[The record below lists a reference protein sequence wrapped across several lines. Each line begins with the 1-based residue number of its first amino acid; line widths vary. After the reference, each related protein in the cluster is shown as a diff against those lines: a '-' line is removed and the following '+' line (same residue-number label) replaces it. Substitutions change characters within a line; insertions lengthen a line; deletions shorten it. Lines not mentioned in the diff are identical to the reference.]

1 MTCWSLPSARPIA
14 FNDCPAFQRL
24 HISARWA
31 EESFHRLAC
40 IMNTTFRGETYIRW
54 CCIDQLNRHDLSRPS
69 LPQRES
75 YVGQRYDPQSDADYP
90 SDNAFCKYFL
100 KGRNAKQVGHKHPKE
115 CSDDSCD

>member
-14 FNDCPAFQRL
+14 FNDCPAFHRL

-54 CCIDQLNRHDLSRPS
+54 CCIDQLNRHDLSGLIRP
-69 LPQRES
+69 R
-75 YVGQRYDPQSDADYP
+75 
-90 SDNAFCKYFL
+90 
-100 KGRNAKQVGHKHPKE
+100 
-115 CSDDSCD
+115 